1 MYYSLIVVVAKYCA
15 RSKVKRILSKEMF
28 RVLGTVFRCNERSQE
43 SIYVMIQLFIARRH
57 YYAYSLLL
65 QILFFYER
73 RIVFTFQ
80 FSHLQTTLSVFFP
93 LSRREITLA
102 FNPLLYYNETNGPS
116 QGLLDPPSPP
126 PPPFVP

>member
-15 RSKVKRILSKEMF
+15 RSKVKREREKRILGCSGRF
-28 RVLGTVFRCNERSQE
+28 RFNKRSEE
-43 SIYVMIQLFIARRH
+43 SIYVTIQLFISRRH

-73 RIVFTFQ
+73 MIAFTFQ
-80 FSHLQTTLSVFFP
+80 FSHLQTTLSVFFS

-102 FNPLLYYNETNGPS
+102 FNPLL
-116 QGLLDPPSPP
+116 L
-126 PPPFVP
+126 